1 MLSAKLAE
9 QKLGFLDSEKIDL
22 SKTKILSHIFKDYK
36 ENRLLI
42 LTGMDACNN
51 FMKAQQN
58 LKYIECLNP
67 QQLNVT
73 SLLANDIVLITK

>member
-1 MLSAKLAE
+1 
-9 QKLGFLDSEKIDL
+9 
-22 SKTKILSHIFKDYK
+22 
-36 ENRLLI
+36 
-42 LTGMDACNN
+42 MDACNN